1 MSPRTNRSSVIC
13 VSSRF
18 SISTS
23 RSPSAYCSQHAIAA
37 SIESVSRGTP
47 RQENAQLNEVCSL
60 LDGLNRRGVPRETLS
75 MEAAIA
81 CCEQYALGDRLVE
94 MLKREDTQITEDLFV
109 RKKPR

>member
-1 MSPRTNRSSVIC
+1 MQS
-13 VSSRF
+13 
-18 SISTS
+18 
-23 RSPSAYCSQHAIAA
+23 
-37 SIESVSRGTP
+37 EELTP

-109 RKKPR
+109 REEAEVAHASIGLKRQPR